1 MIDLIIPI
9 YNQAQRLGRCLAS
22 IQGQTLQPSRVIV
35 VDDGSTDDVA
45 AALQPFR
52 NRLPITLRRQTNR
65 GAAAARN
72 AGAGESS
79 APLIIFC
86 DADVVLHPECLAKLQ
101 AALDTSTA
109 SFAYSS
115 FRFGPKTFS
124 SFPFDVERLRQ
135 MPYIHT
141 TALIRREHFPGFDES
156 LRRLQD
162 WDLWLTMAEQGR
174 AGVWVPEVLFTVQTG
189 GTMSEWFPKIFYRL
203 LPWLPMVRRY
213 QSAAEIVRRKH
224 HLG

>member
-1 MIDLIIPI
+1 MIDLIIPV
-9 YNQAQRLGRCLAS
+9 YNQAQQLGQCLAS
-22 IQGQTLQPSRVIV
+22 IQTQTLPAARVIV

-45 AALQPFR
+45 AAIQPFR
-52 NRLPITLRRQTNR
+52 NRLPITLQRQPNR

-79 APLIIFC
+79 APLIVFC
-86 DADVVLHPECLAKLQ
+86 DADVVLRTEFLAKLH
-101 AALDTSTA
+101 AALDHSTA

-115 FRFGPKTFS
+115 FRFGKKNFS
-124 SFPFDVERLRQ
+124 SFPFDLQRLRR

-141 TALIRREHFPGFDES
+141 TALIRREHFPGFDET
-156 LRRLQD
+156 LQRLQD

-174 AGVWVPEVLFTVQTG
+174 TGVWVPEVLFTVQTG
-189 GTMSEWFPKIFYRL
+189 GTMSEWFPKILYR

-213 QSAAEIVRRKH
+213 NDALAVIKRKH
-224 HLG
+224 HLSS